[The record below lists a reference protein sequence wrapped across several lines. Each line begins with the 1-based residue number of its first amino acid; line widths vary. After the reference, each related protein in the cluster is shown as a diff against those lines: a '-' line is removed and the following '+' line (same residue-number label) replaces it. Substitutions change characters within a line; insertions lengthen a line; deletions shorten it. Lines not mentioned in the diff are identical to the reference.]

1 MPKEALITVSDV
13 QKIYSKKNIFGQDQY
28 QLAVDG
34 VNLTLYKGETLGLVG
49 ESGSGKSTLS
59 KLILGLEQPSQGQVD
74 YVGFSQEDLANQAL
88 QIIYQDPY
96 SSLNPYLS
104 ALDLVKEPLYKWPK
118 EEAEKMALAILERVG
133 ITGDAVHKRP
143 KSFSGGQRQRI
154 GIARAVVSRPQ
165 FVVCD
170 EPTSAL
176 DVSIQAQILQL
187 LADLQEEFDLS
198 YLFISHD
205 LTVVRH
211 FAQRIAVLYK
221 GALVELA
228 PADQLFANPRHPYT
242 QYLLSANLSLSP
254 SLARQQL
261 RQISSQVQ
269 DFELSADDDWV
280 ELDKDHF
287 VRTSKREWDRNR

>member
-104 ALDLVKEPLYKWPK
+104 ALDLVKEPLYRWPK

-228 PADQLFANPRHPYT
+228 PADQLFANPQHPYT

-261 RQISSQVQ
+261 HQISSQVQ
-269 DFELSADDDWV
+269 DFELSADDGWV
-280 ELDKDHF
+280 ELEKDHF
-287 VRTSKREWDRNR
+287 VRTSKQQSQ

>member
-228 PADQLFANPRHPYT
+228 PADQLFANPQHPYT

-269 DFELSADDDWV
+269 DFELSPDDEWV
-280 ELDKDHF
+280 ELEKDHF
-287 VRTSKREWDRNR
+287 VRKSKQQFQ

>member
-1 MPKEALITVSDV
+1 MPKDVLLEVRDV
-13 QKIYSKKNIFGQDQY
+13 QKIYSKKSLLGKESRQV
-28 QLAVDG
+28 AVDG
-34 VNLTLYKGETLGLVG
+34 VSLTLYKGETLGLVG

-59 KLILGLEQPSQGQVD
+59 KLILGLERPTSGSVAYTGLSPKELQ
-74 YVGFSQEDLANQAL
+74 NQAL

-104 ALDLVKEPLYKWPK
+104 ALDIVKEPLYAYPK
-118 EEAEKMALAILERVG
+118 DVAEEMALAVLKRVG
-133 ITGDAVHKRP
+133 IEGEAVHRRP

-176 DVSIQAQILQL
+176 DVSIQAQILSL
-187 LADLQEEFDLS
+187 LADLQEEFQLS

-205 LTVVRH
+205 LTVVEH

-221 GALVELA
+221 GKLVEVA
-228 PADQLFANPRHPYT
+228 PAETLFANPQHPYT
-242 QYLLSANLSLSP
+242 QYLLAANLPLSP
-254 SLARQQL
+254 EKARKQLAKV
-261 RQISSQVQ
+261 SSQIK
-269 DFELSADDDWV
+269 DFTLTEAFDWV
-280 ELDKDHF
+280 EVEPGHF
-287 VRTSKREWDRNR
+287 VRQNKS

>member
-1 MPKEALITVSDV
+1 MTQDALIEVRDV
-13 QKIYSKKNIFGQDQY
+13 RKVYSKKNLFGQESRQV
-28 QLAVDG
+28 AVDG

-59 KLILGLEQPSQGQVD
+59 KLILGLEQPTDGQVD
-74 YVGFSQEDLANQAL
+74 YVGFSQEELDNQAL
-88 QIIYQDPY
+88 QIIYQDPF
-96 SSLNPYLS
+96 SALNPYLS
-104 ALDLVKEPLYKWPK
+104 ALELVKEPLYQLDK
-118 EEAEKMALAILERVG
+118 EEADELARAILERVG
-133 ITGDAVHKRP
+133 ITGDDVHKRP

-187 LADLQEEFDLS
+187 LKDLQEEFHLS

-205 LTVVRH
+205 LTVVQH

-228 PADQLFANPRHPYT
+228 PADVLFSNPQHPYT
-242 QYLLSANLSLSP
+242 QYLLAANLPLSP
-254 SLARQQL
+254 SQARQQL
-261 RQISSQVQ
+261 SQVSSQIQ
-269 DFELSADDDWV
+269 DFTVSESDQWV
-280 ELDKDHF
+280 EIEPDHF
-287 VRTSKREWDRNR
+287 VRK

>member
-104 ALDLVKEPLYKWPK
+104 ALDLVKEPLYRWPK

-133 ITGDAVHKRP
+133 ITGDTVHKRP

-228 PADQLFANPRHPYT
+228 PADQLFANPQHPYT

-269 DFELSADDDWV
+269 DFELSADDEWV
-280 ELDKDHF
+280 SWTRIIL
-287 VRTSKREWDRNR
+287 